1 MAPPLNPKAPEFY
14 PKNRAQELS
23 QKPKFLSFTT
33 FSVKPGK
40 LSRPKCLPPRLLKQ
54 KVWVPK
60 NRNFLP
66 RKPLPPPKEAELKS
80 PHSPQEDT
88 LKSLSGDKTS
98 VMIRNIPN
106 MFGRKDLLRILNIHC
121 RRENKVQQQ
130 IPSSYDFLYLP
141 MDFVK
146 HANLGYA
153 FVNFTSSVAAER
165 FRREYDNFLW
175 VGFGYKKICEISE
188 AKYQGKEEYTQHFK
202 DSRFPCHTDH
212 YLPVILSP
220 PSDGF
225 TCYSVATLGYRVST
239 RGGGTGRRIQVA

>member
-14 PKNRAQELS
+14 PKNRAQEPNFPS
-23 QKPKFLSFTT
+23 HTT

-40 LSRPKCLPPRLLKQ
+40 LRQPKCLPPRLLKQ
-54 KVWVPK
+54 KVWVHK
-60 NRNFLP
+60 NRNFSS
-66 RKPLPPPKEAELKS
+66 RKPLPPPKES
-80 PHSPQEDT
+80 V
-88 LKSLSGDKTS
+88 LKSLFGDKTS

-106 MFGRKDLLRILNIHC
+106 IFGRKDLLRILDNHC
-121 RRENKVQQQ
+121 RRENSVQQQ
-130 IPSSYDFLYLP
+130 TPSSYDFLYLP

-146 HANLGYA
+146 QANLGYA

-175 VGFGYKKICEISE
+175 VDFGYKKICEISE

-202 DSRFPCHTDH
+202 DSRFPCHTND

-225 TCYSVATLGYRVST
+225 TCYTLTTLGYRVST
-239 RGGGTGRRIQVA
+239 RGGGTGRRIHVA

>member
-66 RKPLPPPKEAELKS
+66 RKPLPPPKKAELKS

-106 MFGRKDLLRILNIHC
+106 MFG
-121 RRENKVQQQ
+121 
-130 IPSSYDFLYLP
+130 
-141 MDFVK
+141 K

-188 AKYQGKEEYTQHFK
+188 AKYQGEMET
-202 DSRFPCHTDH
+202 
-212 YLPVILSP
+212 LPFSIFLS
-220 PSDGF
+220 F
-225 TCYSVATLGYRVST
+225 A
-239 RGGGTGRRIQVA
+239 

>member
-54 KVWVPK
+54 KAWVQK
-60 NRNFLP
+60 NRNVLP

-80 PHSPQEDT
+80 
-88 LKSLSGDKTS
+88 LFGDQTS

-106 MFGRKDLLRILNIHC
+106 MFGRKDLLRILNNHC

-202 DSRFPCHTDH
+202 DSRFPCHTDD

-225 TCYSVATLGYRVST
+225 TCYSLATLGYRVST
-239 RGGGTGRRIQVA
+239 RGGGTGRRIHVA

>member
-1 MAPPLNPKAPEFY
+1 MALPLNPKAPEFY
-14 PKNRAQELS
+14 PKTRAQEPNFPS
-23 QKPKFLSFTT
+23 RST

-40 LSRPKCLPPRLLKQ
+40 LRQPRCLPPRLLKQ
-54 KVWVPK
+54 KVWVHK

-66 RKPLPPPKEAELKS
+66 RKPLPPPKESELKS
-80 PHSPQEDT
+80 LPSPQEDT
-88 LKSLSGDKTS
+88 FKSLFGDKTS
-98 VMIRNIPN
+98 VMIRNVPN
-106 MFGRKDLLRILNIHC
+106 IFGRKDLLRILDNHC
-121 RRENKVQQQ
+121 RRENKVRQQT
-130 IPSSYDFLYLP
+130 PSSYDFLYLP

-175 VGFGYKKICEISE
+175 VDFGYKKICKISV
-188 AKYQGKEEYTQHFK
+188 AKYQGKEEYYQHFK
-202 DSRFPCHTDH
+202 DSRFPCHTDV

-225 TCYSVATLGYRVST
+225 TRYSLRTLGYRVSI
-239 RGGGTGRRIQVA
+239 RGSGPRRGIQVA

>member
-54 KVWVPK
+54 KVWVPN

-106 MFGRKDLLRILNIHC
+106 MFGSVFNLKILLCNMYLCYCECLKDVFVFCLLFGRRKDLLRILNIHC

-141 MDFVK
+141 MDFV
-146 HANLGYA
+146 
-153 FVNFTSSVAAER
+153 
-165 FRREYDNFLW
+165 
-175 VGFGYKKICEISE
+175 
-188 AKYQGKEEYTQHFK
+188 
-202 DSRFPCHTDH
+202 
-212 YLPVILSP
+212 
-220 PSDGF
+220 
-225 TCYSVATLGYRVST
+225 
-239 RGGGTGRRIQVA
+239 